1 MFRYAEVLL
10 NYAEAKAEQG
20 ECTQE
25 VLNKTI
31 NVLRDRVNMPHLTE
45 NPEMDPKYAGYGLSS
60 LLIEIRRERRVELSF
75 EYLRYQD
82 LMRWAWGDKLKDR
95 VLGMRL
101 EDSAFSDPRYGHED
115 EETGETKIDITK
127 AGTPE
132 AGKNPIYVVTVNGKQ
147 YIDAYGGTN
156 YAAEKRSFNPEKD
169 YLRPIP
175 ASATAANPNLGNN
188 PGWNQ

>member
-45 NPEMDPKYAGYGLSS
+45 NPEMDYKYAGYGLSS

-82 LMRWAWGDKLKDR
+82 TMRWAW
-95 VLGMRL
+95 
-101 EDSAFSDPRYGHED
+101 
-115 EETGETKIDITK
+115 ET
-127 AGTPE
+127 
-132 AGKNPIYVVTVNGKQ
+132 
-147 YIDAYGGTN
+147 
-156 YAAEKRSFNPEKD
+156 S
-169 YLRPIP
+169 
-175 ASATAANPNLGNN
+175 
-188 PGWNQ
+188 